1 MRSPML
7 YRGPMT
13 VKSFPVSI
21 VLTLGAAFIAPG
33 ASAAT
38 VANARQCQSLDEKA
52 IALGAQDA
60 YQLNALL
67 ISGARAGCGDLAK
80 RLLALGAG
88 VDGRD
93 RFGGTAL
100 ARAAEAGQD
109 AMVDFLLAAK
119 ADINARAV
127 SGSTPLFLAAESGRV
142 STLRLLLTHKADPN
156 IPGRGGL
163 RPLAAAAFNGEA
175 EMVDALLAAGADANA
190 IDDSGKAAVLYAA
203 SKGYGA
209 IVRRLGEAGV
219 DLDRR
224 YDHGLTALMWAAGY
238 ADEAGIDDVRQTLGL
253 LIEKGV
259 ALNAHDDRGKSAL
272 AIARDLRHREV
283 VDFLLAHGA
292 IDEAG
297 AGPAQSPAK

>member
-1 MRSPML
+1 MIVKRISAA
-7 YRGPMT
+7 T
-13 VKSFPVSI
+13 V
-21 VLTLGAAFIAPG
+21 LALGAAFLAPG
-33 ASAAT
+33 AGAAT
-38 VANARQCQSLDEKA
+38 LANARPCQTLDEKA
-52 IALGAQDA
+52 TALGAQDV

-67 ISGARAGCGDLAK
+67 ISAARAGCGDLAK

-93 RFGGTAL
+93 RFGATAL

-109 AMVDFLLAAK
+109 GMAEFLIAAK
-119 ADINARAV
+119 ADLNARAV
-127 SGSTPLFLAAESGRV
+127 SGSTPLFLAAEAGRAATV
-142 STLRLLLTHKADPN
+142 RLLLARKADPN
-156 IPGRGGL
+156 LPGRGGL

-175 EMVDALLAAGADANA
+175 EMADALLAAGADPNA

-209 IVRRLGEAGV
+209 IVRRLAEAGV

-238 ADEAGIDDVRQTLGL
+238 ADEAGVDDVRQTLGFL
-253 LIEKGV
+253 VDKGV
-259 ALNAHDDRGKSAL
+259 ALNAKDDRGKSAL

-283 VDFLLAHGA
+283 VDFLQAHGA
-292 IDEAG
+292 VDEAG
-297 AGPAQSPAK
+297 ASVPQSPAK